1 MAIGPDRIQILKQE
15 SAALGGSGADDVPY
29 PAPINPQQDVIET
42 AGVYLQD
49 AGARDENVWIERNGN
64 DMRFRDLNNTTPVT
78 LTQLLSVMGADYAF
92 RRHFALMGA

>member
-1 MAIGPDRIQILKQE
+1 MAIGPDRVQVLKQE
-15 SAALGGSGADDVPY
+15 SAALGGDGAEDVPY
-29 PAPINPQQDVIET
+29 TTAIAPQEDAIEA

-78 LTQLLSVMGADYAF
+78 LTQLRTDYAF